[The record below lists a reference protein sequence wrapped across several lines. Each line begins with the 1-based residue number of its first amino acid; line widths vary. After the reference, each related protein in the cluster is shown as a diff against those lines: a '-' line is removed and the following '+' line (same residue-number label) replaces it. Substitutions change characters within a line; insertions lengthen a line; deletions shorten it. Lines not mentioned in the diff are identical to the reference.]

1 MIHTE
6 TALHRL
12 RESFAGREFSAR
24 EADGVL
30 PFTHGTTLV
39 ALSQLVK
46 IGKLV
51 RKRKGV
57 YSIKKEEIE
66 ERGPAVK
73 ELKRPEIRLA
83 RGYATG
89 TYALSSQLS
98 PIAAS
103 KYIDLV
109 VPLRD
114 YPAAVAAIEVKGTFP
129 EPRVYPSRRSA
140 KPLRESIDG
149 LKIPLPEVAFVD
161 LIKITVERRRPVSL
175 EYEILPF
182 IPQLAKTWGRVRTL
196 AAEEGV
202 ADYLE
207 AVLSYVVRVA
217 AESGSGLALPAPN
230 PREGKTLK
238 TLSFAGGKADEISV
252 DIGSKTGVVVEA
264 DQAAVRGVLSN
275 L

>member
-1 MIHTE
+1 MIHAE
-6 TALHRL
+6 TAFHRL
-12 RESFAGREFSAR
+12 QESFVGREFSAR

-46 IGKLV
+46 AGMLV

-57 YSIKKEEIE
+57 YSIKAE
-66 ERGPAVK
+66 ERGPTVR

-98 PIAAS
+98 PITAS

-109 VPLRD
+109 VPLKD

-129 EPRVYPSRRSA
+129 EPRVHPSHRSA
-140 KPLRESIDG
+140 NPLRDSIDG

-161 LIKITVERRRPVSL
+161 LIKIAVERRRPVSL

-182 IPQLAKTWGRVRTL
+182 IPQLAESWGKIRTL

-207 AVLSYVVRVA
+207 AVLSYVAKVA
-217 AESGSGLALPAPN
+217 ARSGSGLTMPTPR

-238 TLSFAGGKADEISV
+238 TLSFAGGKADEVSV
-252 DIGSKTGVVVEA
+252 DIGGKTGVVVEA
-264 DQAAVRGVLSN
+264 DQEAVKGVLSN

>member
-1 MIHTE
+1 MIHAE

-12 RESFAGREFSAR
+12 RESFASREFSSR

-30 PFTHGTTLV
+30 LFTHGTTLV

-46 IGKLV
+46 AGALV

-57 YSIKKEEIE
+57 YSIRLE
-66 ERGPAVK
+66 ERGPTIR
-73 ELKRPEIRLA
+73 ELKRPEIRLT

-89 TYALSSQLS
+89 TYALSGQLS
-98 PIAAS
+98 PLAAS
-103 KYIDLV
+103 RYIDLV

-114 YPAAVAAIEVKGTFP
+114 YPAAVAAVEVKGTFP
-129 EPRVYPSRRSA
+129 EPCVHPSRRSA
-140 KPLRESIDG
+140 RLLTESIDG
-149 LKIPLPEVAFVD
+149 LMIPPPEVAFVD
-161 LIKITVERRRPVSL
+161 LVKIAVERRRPVSL

-182 IPQLAKTWGRVRTL
+182 IPQLTKAWGRVRTL

-207 AVLSYVVRVA
+207 AILSYVVKVA
-217 AESGSGLALPAPN
+217 EKSGSDLTMPIPR

-238 TLSFAGGKADEISV
+238 TLSFVGGKADEASV
-252 DIGSKTGVVVEA
+252 DIGSRTGVVVEA
-264 DQAAVRGVLSN
+264 DQEAVRSVLSN